1 MDESAQDAEASLPA
15 FRNAAQGS
23 CGERTAVNSY
33 SLVAYLPD
41 PLGEFVDRLRR
52 ELVPDCRAR
61 AHVTLLPPRALQCPA
76 DTALHQIRDALQNL
90 QPFRVE
96 FGEVRFFP
104 QTNVVYLSITRG
116 LPDLKDIH
124 RILNTL
130 MQDGGM
136 AGCEEVYPY
145 HPHLTLAQQIDPGAM
160 AAAGELV
167 SRWWQEFPYSRGF
180 VLDVLTFVQNTS
192 DNVWMD
198 LAEIP
203 LGVPVGV

>member
-1 MDESAQDAEASLPA
+1 MDESAQDAEASLPPV
-15 FRNAAQGS
+15 GV
-23 CGERTAVNSY
+23 GERTAVNLY
-33 SLVAYLPD
+33 SLVAYLPG
-41 PLGEFVDRLRR
+41 PLGSFIDQLRR
-52 ELVPDCRAR
+52 ELVSDCRAR
-61 AHVTLLPPRALQCPA
+61 AHVTVLPPRALKCPA
-76 DTALHQIRDALQNL
+76 DLALGHIREALQNL
-90 QPFRVE
+90 HPFRVE

-116 LPDLKDIH
+116 QSELEDIH
-124 RILNTL
+124 QVLNC
-130 MQDGGM
+130 GM

-167 SRWWQEFPYSRGF
+167 SRRWQEFPHSRDF
-180 VLDVLTFVQNTS
+180 LLDTLTFVQNTT
-192 DNVWMD
+192 DNLWMD

>member
-15 FRNAAQGS
+15 ARNGLQGS
-23 CGERTAVNSY
+23 CRERTAVNSY

-41 PLGEFVDRLRR
+41 PLGKFVDQLRR

-61 AHVTLLPPRALQCPA
+61 SHVTLLPPRALRCPA
-76 DTALHQIRDALQNL
+76 GTALSQVRQAIQNF

-116 LPDLKDIH
+116 LAELEEIH
-124 RILNTL
+124 RTLNNGL
-130 MQDGGM
+130 
-136 AGCEEVYPY
+136 AGCEEAYPY

-192 DNVWMD
+192 DNVWVD
-198 LAEIP
+198 LKEIP

>member
-1 MDESAQDAEASLPA
+1 
-15 FRNAAQGS
+15 
-23 CGERTAVNSY
+23 
-33 SLVAYLPD
+33 
-41 PLGEFVDRLRR
+41 
-52 ELVPDCRAR
+52 
-61 AHVTLLPPRALQCPA
+61 VTLLPPRALRCSA
-76 DTALHQIRDALQNL
+76 ETALPQIRNALQNF

-116 LPDLKDIH
+116 LLELEDIH
-124 RILNTL
+124 RILN
-130 MQDGGM
+130 GGM
-136 AGCEEVYPY
+136 AGCEEAYPY

-167 SRWWQEFPYSRGF
+167 SRRWQQFPHSHGF

-192 DNVWMD
+192 DNVWLD

>member
-1 MDESAQDAEASLPA
+1 MDLSAQDAEASLPA
-15 FRNAAQGS
+15 ARSLGSGS
-23 CGERTAVNSY
+23 CNERSAVNSY
-33 SLVAYLPD
+33 SLVAYLPE
-41 PLGEFVDRLRR
+41 PLGAFIDQLRR
-52 ELVPDCRAR
+52 ELVPHCRAR
-61 AHVTLLPPRALQCPA
+61 AHVTLLPPRALQCPV
-76 DTALHQIRDALQNL
+76 DTALRQIRDALQNL

-116 LPDLKDIH
+116 LPELEDIH
-124 RILNTL
+124 RILNC
-130 MQDGGM
+130 GM
-136 AGCEEVYPY
+136 AGCEEAYPY

-167 SRWWQEFPYSRGF
+167 SRWWQEFPHSRGF
-180 VLDVLTFVQNTS
+180 LLDLLTFVQNTS

-203 LGVPVGV
+203 LSIPVGV